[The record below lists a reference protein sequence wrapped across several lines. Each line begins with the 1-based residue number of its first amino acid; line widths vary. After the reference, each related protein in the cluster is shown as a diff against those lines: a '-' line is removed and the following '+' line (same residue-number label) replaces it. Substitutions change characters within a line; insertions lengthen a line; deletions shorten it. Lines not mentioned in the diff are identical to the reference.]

1 MTPRT
6 RAQCGDTPLADSKC
20 VRCDRYSQPAVRW
33 EGPVCRPCIKRATR
47 NRGCCPHCG
56 NHRLLPGRDD
66 TGHPICR
73 DCAGIARSFFCRRC
87 HHEGLLVSDKLC
99 ERCTLT
105 DRLTTVLDDGTGQ
118 PRAELLPLLDKLRLT
133 DTPHSGLTWL
143 DKPGTADLLTA
154 LATGATAISHDAL
167 AAHPAWRKATYLR
180 ELLIVC
186 GILPPI
192 DKQLMLFQRWLDTQL
207 DAVADAEH
215 RALLQR
221 FATWNELRRLRH
233 KAEQAPLSPAT
244 IRGSRERVRQAAA
257 LLNWLDISGHTLAT
271 CPQPALD
278 TWLATNPQTR
288 KPATAFLR
296 WAGQATLM
304 PRRRLT
310 RAPLPAATI
319 QPRRQQHELINAL
332 VTSDEWP
339 LRERLIALL
348 VLLYA
353 QPLSRITRLRRT
365 DISIIGPDVFI
376 RLGDPPAPLPPP
388 LDDMTRQLLEHR
400 NTYRGPNA
408 NTDWLFP
415 GKRPEQPINS
425 KTLNNR
431 FSKLGIPIQ
440 LGRTTGLR
448 ELLHT
453 TPSPV
458 VASMLGIHPGTTA
471 RIAAEEGITWSRY
484 ASRRPTQNGRHDTRI
499 HDS

>member
-6 RAQCGDTPLADSKC
+6 RAQCGETRLADSKC
-20 VRCDRYSQPAVRW
+20 VRCDRFSQPAVRW

-47 NRGCCPHCG
+47 NRGCCPKCDDY
-56 NHRLLPGRDD
+56 RLLPGRDG
-66 TGHPICR
+66 TGLAICR

-87 HHEGLLVSDKLC
+87 GHEGLLVGDRLC

-105 DRLTTVLDDGTGQ
+105 DRLITVLDDGTGQ
-118 PRAELLPLLDKLRLT
+118 LRAELLPLLEKLRLN
-133 DTPHSGLTWL
+133 DNPHSGLTWL
-143 DKPGTADLLTA
+143 AKPGTTELLTA
-154 LATGATAISHDAL
+154 LATGIIAISHDAL

-180 ELLIVC
+180 ELLITC
-186 GILPPI
+186 GILAPV
-192 DKQLMLFQRWLDTQL
+192 DKQLMLFQRWLSTQL
-207 DAVADAEH
+207 AGIADAEQ
-215 RALLQR
+215 RGLVQR

-233 KAEQAPLSPAT
+233 KAEQAPLTPAT
-244 IRGSRERVRQAAA
+244 VSRSRERVRQAAA
-257 LLNWLDISGHTLAT
+257 LLTWLDSSGHTLAT
-271 CPQPALD
+271 CPQPDLD
-278 TWLATNPQTR
+278 TWLAANPQTR
-288 KPATAFLR
+288 RPATAFLR
-296 WAGQATLM
+296 WAGQTALM

-319 QPRRQQHELINAL
+319 QPRRQQHELINTL
-332 VTSDEWP
+332 VTTTDWP

-348 VLLYA
+348 ALLYA
-353 QPLSRITRLRRT
+353 QPLSRIARLRRT
-365 DISIIGPDVFI
+365 DITIIGPEVFI

-415 GKRPEQPINS
+415 GKRPGQHINPG
-425 KTLNNR
+425 TLNNR
-431 FSKLGIPIQ
+431 FSKLGMPIQ
-440 LGRTTGLR
+440 LARTTALR

-458 VASMLGIHPGTTA
+458 VASMLGIHPDTTA

-484 ASRRPTQNGRHDTRI
+484 ASSRQARNGSNNAGI